1 MIYSTVFNPLHLML
15 GTTQVSNAQQQQTT
29 LAHKGGGNG
38 GGTNDGGY
46 IWVG

>member
-1 MIYSTVFNPLHLML
+1 MIYSTVHNSIPLMVSI
-15 GTTQVSNAQQQQTT
+15 TQFSITKQHTSFK
-29 LAHKGGGNG
+29 HKGGGNG

>member
-1 MIYSTVFNPLHLML
+1 MQSKLKLKGPDDFGDNTLHQRDPK
-15 GTTQVSNAQQQQTT
+15 T
-29 LAHKGGGNG
+29 

>member
-1 MIYSTVFNPLHLML
+1 MKKDPDSVINDGLHSKKAPK
-15 GTTQVSNAQQQQTT
+15 TT
-29 LAHKGGGNG
+29 

>member
-1 MIYSTVFNPLHLML
+1 MIYLTVFNPIQPML
-15 GTTQVSNAQQQQTT
+15 STTHFSCIKQQTPSR
-29 LAHKGGGNG
+29 HKSGGNG